1 MSDAIGGVVNMMLV
15 IFFIVFIALYMS
27 FSINYQK
34 AFNTTFIR
42 IIRSIAFIIAIFL
55 PGTFISVTTRN
66 YNLIPLYY
74 KSSLL

>member
-34 AFNTTFIR
+34 AFNVKNK
-42 IIRSIAFIIAIFL
+42 IISIE
-55 PGTFISVTTRN
+55 S
-66 YNLIPLYY
+66 
-74 KSSLL
+74 